1 MKPYRQAAIVEIVEH
16 DRIHSQEALRRK
28 LKTRGFDVTQATL
41 SRDIKE
47 LGLVKRASD
56 SAYQRPG
63 PDEPVR
69 ADATA
74 QALRRAVAE
83 YLRGVVTVQQLI
95 VLRTDAGLA
104 QPLAVAI
111 DRAALPEIAGT
122 IAGDDT
128 ILVIAR
134 GSRPAAVV
142 AARFEAWA
150 IGEKERS

>member
-1 MKPYRQAAIVEIVEH
+1 MKSFRQAAILEIVAS
-16 DRIHSQEALRRK
+16 DPVHSQEALRQR
-28 LKTRGFDVTQATL
+28 LVSSGFDVTQATL

-56 SAYQRPG
+56 SAYQRP
-63 PDEPVR
+63 EATVTSR
-69 ADATA
+69 AEVSE

-83 YLRGVVTVQQLI
+83 YLRAVTIVEQLV

-104 QPLAVAI
+104 QPLALAI
-111 DRAALPEIAGT
+111 DRAALPEVAGT

-134 GSRPAAVV
+134 GALPAASV
-142 AARFEAWA
+142 AARFEGWA
-150 IGEKERS
+150 RR

>member
-1 MKPYRQAAIVEIVEH
+1 MKAFRQAAILEIVDSEP
-16 DRIHSQEALRRK
+16 IHSQEALRRK
-28 LKTRGFDVTQATL
+28 LKGRGFDVTQATL

-63 PDEPVR
+63 R
-69 ADATA
+69 AEDARGEA
-74 QALRRAVAE
+74 AEHSLRRAVVE
-83 YLRGVVTVQQLI
+83 YLRSVVRVGQLI

-111 DRAALPEIAGT
+111 DRAALPDIAGT

-134 GSRPAAVV
+134 GRRHAAAVT
-142 AARFEAWA
+142 ARLEDWA
-150 IGEKERS
+150 RR

>member
-1 MKPYRQAAIVEIVEH
+1 MKAFRQAAILEIVATAAV
-16 DRIHSQEALRRK
+16 HSQEVLRQH
-28 LKTRGFDVTQATL
+28 LLSRGFDVTQATL

-56 SAYQRPG
+56 SAYQRAEVAG
-63 PDEPVR
+63 PSRTE
-69 ADATA
+69 ASE

-83 YLRGVVTVQQLI
+83 YLRGVTTVDQLI

-111 DRAALPEIAGT
+111 DRAALPEVAGT

-134 GSRPAAVV
+134 GALPAASV
-142 AARFEAWA
+142 AALLEEWA
-150 IGEKERS
+150 RR